1 MSQHD
6 HKSQLECLKKCLPD
20 FLPEFIPNLTSTRF
34 CPTWPKLPTWPRNF
48 FPQKKR
54 FFCKIKIL
62 CKLFYIKP
70 LVIISFLISP
80 ARYFR
85 YSLWS
90 DWSIHIAFSDCALLK
105 KCTKNSALNQCTFII
120 FFSRSWILIFW
131 WQPELGERKIKYRG
145 ARVRRGRKSQNWR
158 IEDSGRFSEIKPS
171 DWSKTEWGFE

>member
-20 FLPEFIPNLTSTRF
+20 FLPELIPNLTSTRF
-34 CPTWPKLPTWPRNF
+34 CPTWPKWPHVTLKKLFLQNKKNDF
-48 FPQKKR
+48 FW
-54 FFCKIKIL
+54 KIKIL

-120 FFSRSWILIFW
+120 FFLDREF
-131 WQPELGERKIKYRG
+131 
-145 ARVRRGRKSQNWR
+145 
-158 IEDSGRFSEIKPS
+158 
-171 DWSKTEWGFE
+171 